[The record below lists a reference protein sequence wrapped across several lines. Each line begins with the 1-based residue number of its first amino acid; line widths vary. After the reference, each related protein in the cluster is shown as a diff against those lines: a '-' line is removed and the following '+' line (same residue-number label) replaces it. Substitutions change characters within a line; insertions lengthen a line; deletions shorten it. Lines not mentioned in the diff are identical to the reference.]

1 MGPKSN
7 MAPGVSGSI
16 GRTSASTL
24 RKAETLEGFV
34 QGVTRP
40 DIILSQISQIRAWP
54 NVHAL
59 GIGCGPFISL
69 SLELL
74 LHSSWYRA
82 GPQQ

>member
-7 MAPGVSGSI
+7 MAPGASGSI
-16 GRTSASTL
+16 GRTSASML

-54 NVHAL
+54 NVLNSNPAAAMHKVL
-59 GIGCGPFISL
+59 DVVRSSL
-69 SLELL
+69 
-74 LHSSWYRA
+74 
-82 GPQQ
+82 